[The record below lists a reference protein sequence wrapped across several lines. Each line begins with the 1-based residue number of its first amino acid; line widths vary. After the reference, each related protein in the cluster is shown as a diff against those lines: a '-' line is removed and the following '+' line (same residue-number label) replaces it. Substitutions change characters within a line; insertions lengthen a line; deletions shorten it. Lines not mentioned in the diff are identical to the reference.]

1 MHIRALALFVFA
13 SLTAVARGSAQAQGL
28 QLPAPVGYVNDFAHV
43 IPADKAAA
51 ISAIIDDVKAKS
63 GGEIVVVTLPDLK
76 GRPVEEVGLQIGRQ
90 WGVGT
95 KGNPGD
101 PARNTGVILL
111 VVPKETSADGSGHIR
126 TEIGFG
132 AEGFLTDGTTGE
144 FRDLAI
150 PYFRNRDY
158 GSGILLMVDSI
169 AAHFANEYKFQVNPN
184 VQPQIEVERPAPR
197 GRSGGGIPP
206 VVWFV
211 LLFIVL
217 SLISGRRGR
226 GCGGGGCLPIF
237 LPIRRRW
244 MGREEAVVGAAVDSV
259 AAGAVAV
266 DLVVSEVEAV
276 LAVVA
281 PADLGDPWRE

>member
-1 MHIRALALFVFA
+1 VHIRALALFVFA
-13 SLTAVARGSAQAQGL
+13 SLTAAARGSAQAPGL

-43 IPADKAAA
+43 IPPDKAAA

-90 WGVGT
+90 WGVGR

-126 TEIGFG
+126 TEVGFG
-132 AEGFLTDGTTGE
+132 AEGFLTDATTGE

-150 PYFRNRDY
+150 PYFKNRDY

-169 AAHFANEYKFQVNPN
+169 AAHYANEFKFQVNPN
-184 VQPQIEVERPAPR
+184 VQAQIEVERPPPR
-197 GRSGGGIPP
+197 GSSGRGIPP

-211 LLFIVL
+211 LLFIIL
-217 SLISGRRGR
+217 SLLSGGRRR

-237 LPIRRRW
+237 LPIGGGGGGGGW
-244 MGREEAVVGAAVDSV
+244 SGGGFGGGGGGGGGFGGFGS
-259 AAGAVAV
+259 GGGFGGGG
-266 DLVVSEVEAV
+266 SS
-276 LAVVA
+276 
-281 PADLGDPWRE
+281 GSW